1 MRPLL
6 KWAGGKSRLAEQI
19 AGVFGARC
27 EGTYFEPFLGSA
39 SVFLYLKSHGLVD
52 RAVLADINPKLI
64 AVHLAVRD
72 QVDDVLDAFGDLPSD
87 DWRERYYDIREAYNE
102 GPWSGPEHAARFF
115 WLNRAGFNGLYRE
128 NRRGLFNVPVGSYKR
143 LSLPSRDRFHE
154 VSEQLQ
160 DVELISA
167 SFEEVMR
174 KAGPEDHVYC
184 DPPYVPL
191 SATASFTGYCSSPF
205 GLHEQRGLAK
215 CAQDAGERGARVVLS
230 NHDLPI
236 VREDLYATASG
247 FEHAARPR
255 VARAISRAAH
265 KRHKVT
271 EMLAVIGPVAGE
283 KVA

>member
-19 AGVFGARC
+19 AGVFGGAC

-39 SVFLYLKSHGLVD
+39 SVFLYLKSQGLVD
-52 RAVLADINPKLI
+52 RAVLADVNPKLI
-64 AVHLAVRD
+64 EVHLAVRD
-72 QVDDVLDAFGDLPSD
+72 QVDDVLAAFTGLPSD
-87 DWRERYYDIREAYNE
+87 DWRERYYDVRDAYNE

-128 NRRGLFNVPVGSYKR
+128 NRRGQFNVPVGSYKR
-143 LSLPSRDRFHE
+143 LNLPSRERFHA

-160 DVELISA
+160 GAELVTA
-167 SFEEVMR
+167 SFEDVMR
-174 KAGPEDHVYC
+174 RAGPEDHVYC

-191 SATASFTGYCSSPF
+191 SATASFTGYSSSPF
-205 GLHEQRGLAK
+205 GLNEQRGLAQ

-236 VREDLYATASG
+236 VREDLYAKASG

-255 VARAISRAAH
+255 VARAISRAVH
-265 KRHKVT
+265 KRRAVT
-271 EMLAVIGPVAGE
+271 EMLAVIGPAVGE

>member
-19 AGVFGARC
+19 SGVFGGPC

-52 RAVLADINPKLI
+52 RVVLADVNPKLI
-64 AVHLAVRD
+64 EVHLAVRD
-72 QVDDVLDAFGDLPSD
+72 QVDAVLEAFAYLPSD
-87 DWRERYYDIREAYNE
+87 DWRERYYDVREAYNE
-102 GPWSGPEHAARFF
+102 GPWTGPEHAARFF

-128 NRRGLFNVPVGSYKR
+128 NRRGLFNVPIGSYKR
-143 LSLPSRDRFHE
+143 INLPSRERFHA

-160 DVELISA
+160 DAELIAA
-167 SFEEVMR
+167 SFEDVMR
-174 KAGPEDHVYC
+174 RAGPEDHVYC

-191 SATASFTGYCSSPF
+191 SATASFTGYSSSPF
-205 GLHEQRGLAK
+205 GLTEQRGLAK
-215 CAQDAGERGARVVLS
+215 CAQDAGKRGARVVLS

-236 VREDLYATASG
+236 VREDLYATTSG
-247 FEHAARPR
+247 FKHAARPR

-265 KRHKVT
+265 KRKAVT